1 MSRTHK
7 SRKAPGYELGSRHG
21 DGYMLPGRFSKRLT
35 HRRERRISRTVIAH
49 ELMEAI

>member
-7 SRKAPGYELGSRHG
+7 SRKSPGCELNSRQG

-35 HRRERRISRTVIAH
+35 HRRERRSGRAVINR